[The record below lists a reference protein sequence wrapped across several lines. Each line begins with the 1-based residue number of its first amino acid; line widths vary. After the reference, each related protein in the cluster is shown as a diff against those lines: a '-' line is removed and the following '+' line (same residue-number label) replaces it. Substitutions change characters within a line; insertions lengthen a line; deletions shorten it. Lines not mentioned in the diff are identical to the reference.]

1 MWFSLLNKEYFLFVN
16 IKPTQET
23 EPLKSI
29 SKYFYLFLVPH
40 WIFFL
45 LMHMIIISPLFLRL
59 FVPAVANRVFGTN
72 SSFCV
77 EWRTVGKVSFLVFKS
92 FLPVLAMLLSWRGAG
107 HWAVILC
114 SFAQFPDIS

>member
-16 IKPTQET
+16 IKSTQET

-45 LMHMIIISPLFLRL
+45 LMHMLIISPLFWGSLCPRWL
-59 FVPAVANRVFGTN
+59 TGYLGLALVFMWDGAQREKFHFWFSRVFCQYWQSFYLGRGLGT
-72 SSFCV
+72 
-77 EWRTVGKVSFLVFKS
+77 G
-92 FLPVLAMLLSWRGAG
+92 LSYIC
-107 HWAVILC
+107 HV
-114 SFAQFPDIS
+114 DN

>member
-72 SSFCV
+72 SSFRV
-77 EWRTVGKVSFLVFKS
+77 EWRTAGKVSFLVFRS
-92 FLPVLAMLLSWRGAG
+92 FLPVLAMLLS
-107 HWAVILC
+107 
-114 SFAQFPDIS
+114 